1 MALLTSDSR
10 IVLFLKK
17 ILISLNKLRE
27 SAFSGNCGS
36 LETVSL
42 YFTLNQRWF
51 FLYHRFWFMNT
62 IVYIVMSDSLK
73 YMICLVNSMLY
84 QIRDHKIIIRDKT
97 EPSKTNLSLDF
108 KFLHRTTVLLLIP
121 KVIFKFTYNL

>member
-1 MALLTSDSR
+1 
-10 IVLFLKK
+10 
-17 ILISLNKLRE
+17 
-27 SAFSGNCGS
+27 
-36 LETVSL
+36 
-42 YFTLNQRWF
+42 
-51 FLYHRFWFMNT
+51 
-62 IVYIVMSDSLK
+62 MSDSLK